1 MSLEVG
7 KTAPEFSLPDQAGK
21 THTLKDLSGK
31 TTLIYFYPKDET
43 SGCTQQACALRD
55 NFEELQAKGIDVI
68 GVSKDDVKSH
78 EKFAQNHQLPFD
90 ILADPDTKMIDAY
103 GAWGERNMY
112 GRKFM
117 GTIRSAVL
125 VGPDLTILAVWPK
138 IQPLKTVPAVLEF
151 LKTQEK

>member
-1 MSLEVG
+1 MSLEIG

-43 SGCTQQACALRD
+43 PGCTQQACALRD

-90 ILADPDTKMIDAY
+90 ILADPGTKMIDAY